1 MHMKKNVAN
10 VLVIAALC
18 ITSNLFAQKPAQGEK
33 TAEVTLN
40 LQTGTSPISFGLHR
54 SGSAPAE
61 IRLRYFISDLSAI
74 RLRLGM
80 AGGSTTNRYAGS
92 GVDAEVKVS
101 NGFGLSFFPGY
112 EMHFEGTNKLSP
124 YVGGQLGISLAGG
137 RSVSASNSLVENPGP
152 ADIISGNKLES
163 SAGSTFGFGAG
174 VFMGADYYFLDGVYL
189 GAEFG
194 LSLFNMTSTGD
205 GESKSTLS
213 GAGTTTTKILGSS
226 STDYF
231 GASVGGLRLGIK
243 F

>member
-54 SGSAPAE
+54 SGAAPAE

-112 EMHFEGTNKLSP
+112 EMHFEGTNKLAP
-124 YVGGQLGISLAGG
+124 YVGGQLGVSLVGG
-137 RSVSASNSLVENPGP
+137 RSVSANNTKAETPVVGE
-152 ADIISGNKLES
+152 IMSGDKLES
-163 SAGSTFGFGAG
+163 NAGSTFGFGAG

-205 GESKSTLS
+205 GEKKETTS
-213 GAGTTTTKILGSS
+213 GAGTTTTKILGSN